1 MNIGSEGTLLI
12 FAVFVVLV
20 AATAL
25 LARHKGRRAALW
37 AVVALFLPL
46 IALVI
51 VLLLPAKTSSAGG
64 RSA

>member
-12 FAVFVVLV
+12 FAVYVVLV

-25 LARHKGRRAALW
+25 LARRKGRSAALW
-37 AVVALFLPL
+37 AVLALFLPF

-51 VLLLPAKTSSAGG
+51 VLLLHAKTAPEGASSA
-64 RSA
+64 